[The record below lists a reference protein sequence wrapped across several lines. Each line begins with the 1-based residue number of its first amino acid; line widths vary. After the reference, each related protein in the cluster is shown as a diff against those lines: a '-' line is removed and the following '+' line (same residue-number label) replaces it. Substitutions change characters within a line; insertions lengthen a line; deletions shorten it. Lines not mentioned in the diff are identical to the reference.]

1 MDQNALEKLGIDFE
15 NGIGR
20 FAGSEALYGKYL
32 LRFLEDGHYRAGV
45 CAMQR
50 NEYAAMFDAMHA
62 LKSVSGTLGMTELF
76 DCCAAVT
83 TAIRAGKTG
92 GIEELMAQAGEV
104 HDRLYAGLSALRAA
118 GGLV

>member
-1 MDQNALEKLGIDFE
+1 MDQNALEKIGIDFE

-20 FAGSEALYGKYL
+20 FAG
-32 LRFLEDGHYRAGV
+32 
-45 CAMQR
+45 
-50 NEYAAMFDAMHA
+50 MFHTMHA

-92 GIEELMAQAGEV
+92 GIEEMMAQAGEV
-104 HDRLYAGLSALRAA
+104 HDNRVFAKRAFY
-118 GGLV
+118 